1 MSASTSRDGRP
12 RLIPSTESCMRKL
25 TDDHLNAIKHGA
37 FSRVLILPWESVSE
51 FAGLYGDLIDE
62 WKPVG
67 RTEQD
72 AVLSIAKGIWRK
84 RRMQVFLRDELET
97 HSCDPN
103 HVAYNEA
110 EMLCTL
116 SHAIETAPDKFET
129 WLTGLPTQK
138 ANDLRR
144 KFPRENFQ
152 SDSDWVKAVQHEI
165 ASNLL
170 PAAMRLGPVEN
181 FVGHSASVL
190 FTDEAIEHDIGVE
203 ERIDAMID
211 KAIKRLVQT
220 KAMKQ
225 MLGFSTIE
233 NRDQLKSK
241 RPSNGKPNGSVSRD
255 SHACT
260 ADSQHLKPRK

>member
-1 MSASTSRDGRP
+1 MEACWAHRARRRNSALRRRSGVNAECKLFSKTNSRH
-12 RLIPSTESCMRKL
+12 IAAIL
-25 TDDHLNAIKHGA
+25 TMWPITK
-37 FSRVLILPWESVSE
+37 PTCSVR
-51 FAGLYGDLIDE
+51 F
-62 WKPVG
+62 
-67 RTEQD
+67 
-72 AVLSIAKGIWRK
+72 
-84 RRMQVFLRDELET
+84 
-97 HSCDPN
+97 H
-103 HVAYNEA
+103 
-110 EMLCTL
+110 
-116 SHAIETAPDKFET
+116 HAIETAPDKFET

-170 PAAMRLGPVEN
+170 PAARRLGPVEY

-190 FTDEAIEHDIGVE
+190 FTDEAIEYDIGVE

-260 ADSQHLKPRK
+260 ADSQHSKPRK

>member
-1 MSASTSRDGRP
+1 M
-12 RLIPSTESCMRKL
+12 
-25 TDDHLNAIKHGA
+25 
-37 FSRVLILPWESVSE
+37 
-51 FAGLYGDLIDE
+51 
-62 WKPVG
+62 
-67 RTEQD
+67 
-72 AVLSIAKGIWRK
+72 
-84 RRMQVFLRDELET
+84 
-97 HSCDPN
+97 
-103 HVAYNEA
+103 AYNEA
-110 EMLCTL
+110 EMLRVLYL
-116 SHAIETAPDKFET
+116 SIETAPDKFET

-170 PAAMRLGPVEN
+170 PAARRLGPVEN

-190 FTDEAIEHDIGVE
+190 FTDEAIEYDIGVE

-233 NRDQLKSK
+233 NREQPKSK

-260 ADSQHLKPRK
+260 ADSQHSKPRK